1 MLKVLLIEDD
11 SATVEAIRLCFE
23 IHRPDAMIVAA
34 ASGFEGIKLS
44 ASEAPDVVIIDLGL
58 DDIDGIEVLRE
69 IRHFSD
75 VPIVIVSAR
84 DEPESVAKVMEL
96 GADDYIVKPF
106 DIRGL
111 LTRLDNAT
119 HRHHVS

>member
-23 IHRPDAMIVAA
+23 IHRPDAIMVAA
-34 ASGFEGIKLS
+34 AKGLEGIKLFS
-44 ASEAPDVVIIDLGL
+44 SEAPDAIIIDLRL
-58 DDIDGIEVLRE
+58 DDIDGMEVLRD
-69 IRHFSD
+69 IRHSSD
-75 VPIVIVSAR
+75 VPIIIVSAR
-84 DEPESVAKVMEL
+84 DEPESVAKATEF

-106 DIRGL
+106 DHRDL
-111 LTRLDNAT
+111 LARLDNAM

>member
-34 ASGFEGIKLS
+34 AKGLEGIKLFS
-44 ASEAPDVVIIDLGL
+44 SEAPDAVIIDLGL

-69 IRHFSD
+69 IRHSSD
-75 VPIVIVSAR
+75 VPVVIVSAR
-84 DEPESVAKVMEL
+84 DELESVAKAMEL
-96 GADDYIVKPF
+96 GADDYIAKPF
-106 DIRGL
+106 DIRDL
-111 LTRLDNAT
+111 LTRLDNAM